1 MKEKKD
7 FRIERMELKGF
18 RGCPDKT
25 IADFSDLTPKL
36 ITLFGNTGTCKTR
49 TWFYLYTAIFALLGS
64 RNLCQKEGWVK
75 LDFSM
80 EGKRY
85 EVRRGRDESGNSYVS
100 LKIDGKS
107 FSGNAPEIE

>member
-1 MKEKKD
+1 
-7 FRIERMELKGF
+7 
-18 RGCPDKT
+18 
-25 IADFSDLTPKL
+25 
-36 ITLFGNTGTCKTR
+36 
-49 TWFYLYTAIFALLGS
+49 
-64 RNLCQKEGWVK
+64 
-75 LDFSM
+75 M